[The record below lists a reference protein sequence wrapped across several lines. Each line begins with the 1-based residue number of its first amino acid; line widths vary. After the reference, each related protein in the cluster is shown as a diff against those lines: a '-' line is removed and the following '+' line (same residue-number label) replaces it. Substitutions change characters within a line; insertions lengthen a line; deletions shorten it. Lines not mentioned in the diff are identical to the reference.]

1 MKTLIQQDLSTLMF
15 TTAVLIIAK
24 TWKQPMCPSIHY
36 WIKKIW
42 NIYISHYIFMHV
54 YTHTYV
60 CAHTH
65 THTGILLSHKKIEIL
80 SFVAM
85 WINLKNM
92 MLNKINQRRKTKTIQ
107 YYLYGKSKIIKIN
120 IFSKTE
126 TD

>member
-1 MKTLIQQDLSTLMF
+1 
-15 TTAVLIIAK
+15 
-24 TWKQPMCPSIHY
+24 MC
-36 WIKKIW
+36 
-42 NIYISHYIFMHV
+42 
-54 YTHTYV
+54 THTHTCV
-60 CAHTH
+60 HTHTH

-85 WINLKNM
+85 WINLKNT
-92 MLNKINQRRKTKTIQ
+92 MLNKINQRRKTNTIQ